1 MDRVLVAVGTELLQL
16 HATGGVPAILG
27 GGVAGYAGGPLT
39 DIGPALGA
47 FQGDSNADVFTLS
60 HSEGTPFLLLWTTAN
75 HRDHHRHRTTTNSM
89 GH

>member
-16 HATGGVPAILG
+16 HATGGVPAVLL

-75 HRDHHRHRTTTNSM
+75 HRDHRRHNPSDTIPGR
-89 GH
+89 